1 MERTGFFSGYI
12 RKPRTRGRY
21 WKRSMGPFY
30 SEYTH
35 RLLCYLL
42 FAVTYIFA
50 TFVEITVL
58 YGPQWL
64 STHLAF
70 ASAYAIHAALLYGGC
85 YAAVDFLANRLGPE
99 TYKYY
104 RRTVARQWLVMF
116 IGFVLAY
123 ALHRSTYYLVL
134 DSYASWVV
142 QYFQENPD
150 RRRGMAIEF
159 IFFCSLWAIKPFV
172 IIQFSLHYQKAKGP
186 APSKEQISKKSE
198 PPLNSEAGVSTLVH
212 QAEGKATK
220 IDQAKIIYVSV
231 EDHYCRIHFLNGH
244 DVSNVLQRLTLK
256 QLQAEFD
263 GIGFVKIH
271 RSHMVNLDHAL
282 GWKIEKHK
290 HYIVMEHGVELPIS
304 RSRMAEL
311 KPDLKRLK
319 LPKLN

>member
-12 RKPRTRGRY
+12 GEPGTREGY
-21 WKRSMGPFY
+21 WKRSLGHFY

-42 FAVTYIFA
+42 LGVTYIIT
-50 TFVEITVL
+50 TFVSITIF

-99 TYKYY
+99 TYKYHG
-104 RRTVARQWLVMF
+104 RTVARQWLVMF

-134 DSYASWVV
+134 DSYAHWVV
-142 QYFQENPD
+142 RYFQEHPD
-150 RRRGMAIEF
+150 QRRGMAVEF
-159 IFFCSLWAIKPFV
+159 IWFFSSWAIKPFI
-172 IIQFSLHYQKAKGP
+172 IIQFSLHCQKAKGP
-186 APSKEQISKKSE
+186 APSKEQSSKKSE
-198 PPLNSEAGVSTLVH
+198 PSSNNEAGVSTLVH

-220 IDQAKIIYVSV
+220 IDQAKIAYVSV

-244 DVSNVLQRLTLK
+244 DVSHVLQRLTLN

-263 GIGFVKIH
+263 GVGFVKIH
-271 RSHMVNLDHAL
+271 RSHLVNLDHVL
-282 GWKIEKHK
+282 GWKIEKRK
-290 HYIVMEHGVELPIS
+290 HYMVMEHGVELPIS
-304 RSRMAEL
+304 RSRMADL
-311 KPDLKRLK
+311 KPILNRRK
-319 LPKLN
+319 LPKLS

>member
-1 MERTGFFSGYI
+1 MERTGFISGYI
-12 RKPRTRGRY
+12 RKSRTRERY
-21 WKRSMGPFY
+21 WKRSLGPFY

-42 FAVTYIFA
+42 FGVAGIIS
-50 TFVEITVL
+50 TFVSITIF

-85 YAAVDFLANRLGPE
+85 YAAVDFLANRFGPAA
-99 TYKYY
+99 YKYH
-104 RRTVARQWLVMF
+104 RRTAARQWLVMF

-142 QYFQENPD
+142 QHLREHPD
-150 RRRGMAIEF
+150 QRRGLAFDFMY
-159 IFFCSLWAIKPFV
+159 FFSLWAIKPFF
-172 IIQFSLHYQKAKGP
+172 IIKFSLHYQKAEGP
-186 APSKEQISKKSE
+186 ASSKEQISKKSK
-198 PPLNSEAGVSTLVH
+198 PTLNNEAAVSILVH

-220 IDQAKIIYVSV
+220 IDQAKITHVSV

-244 DVSNVLQRLTLK
+244 DLSNVLQRLTLK

-263 GIGFVKIH
+263 GVDFVKIH
-271 RSHMVNLDHAL
+271 RSHMVNLDHVL
-282 GWKIEKHK
+282 GWKIEKRK
-290 HYIVMEHGVELPIS
+290 HYLVMEHGVELPIS

-311 KPDLKRLK
+311 KPDLKQLK
-319 LPKLN
+319 LPKLD